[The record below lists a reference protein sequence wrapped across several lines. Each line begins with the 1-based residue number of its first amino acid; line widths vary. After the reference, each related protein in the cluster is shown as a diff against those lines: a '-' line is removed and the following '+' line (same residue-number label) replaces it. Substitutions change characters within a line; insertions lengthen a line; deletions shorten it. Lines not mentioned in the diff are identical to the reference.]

1 MRSCGSR
8 PCQRLRNGGLILLIL
23 CVCYSISPVRLFAA
37 LQTVARQAPL
47 SMGFSRQEYWS
58 SLPFLSPE
66 DLPDPGIKPWSPALQ
81 ADSLPLTHLGK
92 PQSGKIAQ
100 GQNSQWVRVHSP
112 FTAPATPSCPPY
124 MQHIIKVDS
133 MGILAF
139 HSQGS
144 MSLDKS
150 QPVSSSGK
158 CQCTYNHGTFLSMG

>member
-1 MRSCGSR
+1 MIPAGKI
-8 PCQRLRNGGLILLIL
+8 RLHAQLTPWTL
-23 CVCYSISPVRLFAA
+23 AH
-37 LQTVARQAPL
+37 QAPL
-47 SMGFSRQEYWS
+47 SMEFSRQEYWS
-58 SLPFLSPE
+58 GLPFPSPE